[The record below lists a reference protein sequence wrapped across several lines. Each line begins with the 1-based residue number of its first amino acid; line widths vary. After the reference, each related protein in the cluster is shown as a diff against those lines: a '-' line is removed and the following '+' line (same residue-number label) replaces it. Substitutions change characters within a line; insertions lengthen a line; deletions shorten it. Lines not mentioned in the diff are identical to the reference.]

1 MKAFFSIERRH
12 DGRRAPP
19 PCMASP
25 ALREMSANIRVLFV
39 SYPRRPICMSE
50 FDFLSS
56 SAVLTWCTCVTDRTF
71 AAHSKND
78 SIVFMSY
85 SV

>member
-19 PCMASP
+19 PCIASP

-39 SYPRRPICMSE
+39 SYPGRTIVCMSE

-56 SAVLTWCTCVTDRTF
+56 SVVHRAAVVAGGWHLCRPSD
-71 AAHSKND
+71 S